1 MQVRSVSVASLF
13 MLWCFP
19 LRYNSVEVYRH
30 RGIDVAGDQAREL
43 RTRGIAAAKAG
54 KKDEARA
61 LLQESVRIEPNNEAA
76 WLWLAS
82 VARDPRERLFCLEK
96 VLGINPLNETA
107 RKAVDAMQGAAPPQ
121 ASPGVRPLRQLGR
134 SESPESSPQEAPPV
148 RRPPTGQIGDA
159 PAPIG
164 LKRIG
169 GPRKL
174 TEQEIMALPPG
185 IPNPSPDRVA
195 DAQKQI
201 DRLLL
206 EYNAPLPSDIKWTQ
220 KRSGRAGE
228 RDVVVLRLY
237 VAAAVVGFLVIL
249 AFIGVIAV
257 NTNDE
262 LRGVVFGPS
271 ETPTV
276 TPSITP
282 TNTPGLTPTPSVTP
296 PRSPTPTPT
305 FSLDITPGDPLSPPR
320 ATDVYPQVFERPIA
334 EAIFLLQQGQA
345 QVAQPTL
352 ESEREALVRFAPNP
366 YYYEALAFI
375 QQGDTDEALALME
388 EAESRLSE
396 APNENYKPLVDLGFA
411 QVYWAII
418 QEAQEN
424 GNQTRVRDYL
434 ELLRERAEDAIEGD
448 QRLEQGYVLLA
459 RAALVDRDYD
469 EALTVLNQG
478 LDVPSLRNNVQLIM
492 GKAEAFYQRGEF
504 DLANQEAALARYID
518 PTTEAAYQLQI
529 RIAMQNRRYGQAVL
543 IAQDYLFQY
552 PGSRVA
558 FQLLGDAHRAEGSY
572 ELALAAYTQGL
583 AGNPNDAAAAAML
596 AGRAEIYAA
605 QRRYNLAREDL
616 TAALA
621 ITDDPALQ
629 AERMRVA
636 FAEGRYNI
644 ALEDAEELRGQDV
657 VSDAELDLLAAR
669 AAVEQAGN
677 DGEFTLALAQ
687 LEVVPREDL
696 SPDEVALLDEY
707 TARVQYA
714 LGEYDEALT
723 AVDAS
728 LAAGDTLMRRFLR
741 AQILEEQG
749 EAQAARREYEW
760 VAAIGQVAPIAIVD
774 EALTR
779 LEQLDR

>member
-1 MQVRSVSVASLF
+1 VF
-13 MLWCFP
+13 
-19 LRYNSVEVYRH
+19 
-30 RGIDVAGDQAREL
+30 DVAGDQARDL

-54 KKDEARA
+54 HKDEARA

-107 RKAVDAMQGAAPPQ
+107 RKAVDAMQGATPPPAPNP
-121 ASPGVRPLRQLGR
+121 SVRPLRQLT
-134 SESPESSPQEAPPV
+134 PNK
-148 RRPPTGQIGDA
+148 PPTGPLEAPIPEPPPTRRPTGQLGDA
-159 PAPIG
+159 PSPIG

-174 TEQEIMALPPG
+174 TEQEIMAQPPG
-185 IPNPSPDRVA
+185 IPNPGQDRVA

-257 NTNDE
+257 NTNDD

-276 TPSITP
+276 TPSVTP

-320 ATDVYPQVFERPIA
+320 ATDVYPQVFERPVA

-345 QVAQPTL
+345 DAAQPTL
-352 ESEREALVRFAPNP
+352 ENEREALVRFAPNP

-375 QQGDTDEALALME
+375 QQGDTEEALVLME
-388 EAESRLSE
+388 EAEGRLDE

-418 QEAQEN
+418 QEAQES
-424 GNQTRVRDYL
+424 GNETRVRDYL
-434 ELLRERAEDAIEGD
+434 ALLRERAEAAIEGD

-459 RAALVDRDYD
+459 RAALIDRDYD
-469 EALTVLNQG
+469 EALTVLDQG
-478 LDVPSLRNNVQLIM
+478 LDVGALRNNVQLIM
-492 GKAEAFYQRGEF
+492 GKAETFYQRGEF

-529 RIAMQNRRYGQAVL
+529 RMAMENRRYGQAVHT
-543 IAQDYLFQY
+543 AQDYLFQY
-552 PGSRVA
+552 PGSRTA

-572 ELALAAYTQGL
+572 ELALAAYSQGL
-583 AGNPNDAAAAAML
+583 AGEANDAAAAAML
-596 AGRAEIYAA
+596 AGRAAIYAE
-605 QRRYNLAREDL
+605 QRRYSLAREDL

-644 ALEDAEELRGQDV
+644 ALEDAEALRGQGV
-657 VSDAELDLLAAR
+657 VSDAELDLLTARIQIDQARGNQDYTAAIAQI
-669 AAVEQAGN
+669 AALPRTEL
-677 DGEFTLALAQ
+677 EREETALA
-687 LEVVPREDL
+687 
-696 SPDEVALLDEY
+696 DEY
-707 TARVQYA
+707 TARAQYA
-714 LGEYDEALT
+714 LGDYEAALT
-723 AVDAS
+723 AIDAALTS
-728 LAAGDTLMRRFLR
+728 GDTLSRRFLR
-741 AQILEEQG
+741 GQILEKQG
-749 EAQAARREYEW
+749 EDEAARREYEW
-760 VAAIGQVAPIAIVD
+760 VAALGQVAPSGLAS
-774 EALTR
+774 EAADK
-779 LEQLDR
+779 LEQLGS

>member
-1 MQVRSVSVASLF
+1 M
-13 MLWCFP
+13 
-19 LRYNSVEVYRH
+19 
-30 RGIDVAGDQAREL
+30 AGDQAREL

-54 KKDEARA
+54 QKDEARA

-107 RKAVDAMQGAAPPQ
+107 RKAVDAMQGSTPPPTP
-121 ASPGVRPLRQLGR
+121 SPTVRPLRQLTPNKPATG
-134 SESPESSPQEAPPV
+134 SLEPPQQEAPPA
-148 RRPPTGQIGDA
+148 RRPTGGLGSDA
-159 PAPIG
+159 PASVG

-174 TEQEIMALPPG
+174 TEQEIMAQPPG
-185 IPNPSPDRVA
+185 IPNPNPDRVA

-206 EYNAPLPSDIKWTQ
+206 EYNAPLPSDFKWTQ

-320 ATDVYPQVFERPIA
+320 ATEIYPQVFERPVA
-334 EAIFLLQQGQA
+334 EAIFLLQQGRA
-345 QVAQPTL
+345 DAAQPTL
-352 ESEREALVRFAPNP
+352 EHEREALVRFAPNP
-366 YYYEALAFI
+366 YYYEALAYI
-375 QQGDTDEALALME
+375 QQGEVDEALALME
-388 EAESRLSE
+388 EAESRLDE

-411 QVYWAII
+411 QVYWAIV
-418 QEAQEN
+418 QEAQES
-424 GNQTRVRDYL
+424 GNETRVRDYL
-434 ELLRERAEDAIEGD
+434 ALLRERAEAAIEGD
-448 QRLEQGYVLLA
+448 QRLEQGYLLLA
-459 RAALVDRDYD
+459 RAALVNRNYD
-469 EALTVLNQG
+469 EALTILDQG
-478 LDVPSLRNNVQLIM
+478 LGVGSLRNNVQLIM
-492 GKAEAFYQRGEF
+492 GKAETFYQRGEF

-529 RIAMQNRRYGQAVL
+529 RMAMQNRRYGQAVL
-543 IAQDYLFQY
+543 TAQDYLFQY
-552 PGSRVA
+552 PGSRTA

-572 ELALAAYTQGL
+572 ELALAAYGQGL
-583 AGNPNDAAAAAML
+583 AGNANDAAAAAML
-596 AGRAEIYAA
+596 AGRAQIYAE
-605 QRRYNLAREDL
+605 QRRYSQARQDL

-621 ITDDPALQ
+621 ITNDPALR

-636 FAEGRYNI
+636 FAEGRYSI
-644 ALEDAEELRGQDV
+644 ALDDARALRGSDV
-657 VSDAELDLLAAR
+657 VSDTELDLLAAR
-669 AAVEQAGN
+669 ISVEQAGN
-677 DGEFTLALAQ
+677 NGDFTLALAQ
-687 LEVVPREDL
+687 LEVIPRAEL
-696 SPDEVALLDEY
+696 SRADAALLDEY
-707 TARVQYA
+707 TARVQFA
-714 LGEYDEALT
+714 LREYDEALT
-723 AVDAS
+723 AVDAA
-728 LAAGDTLMRRFLR
+728 LTAGDTLARRFLR
-741 AQILEEQG
+741 GQILEELG
-749 EAQAARREYEW
+749 ENDAARREYEW
-760 VAAIGQVAPIAIVD
+760 VAALGQVAPSNLTN
-774 EALTR
+774 EAVEK
-779 LEQLDR
+779 LEQLEA